1 MGKKGGGRSSV
12 LQSLHL
18 SCVCN
23 ESMDGMKCG
32 GCVNLAVVPNESR
45 SYSEE
50 FLCLSGAVSM
60 LQHRIC
66 ILNRSPF
73 STCTCSAVKYIKFSV
88 VHLLRLKRWADLAAN
103 FIEPYALW
111 GFTAAT
117 ESRGKHGQFCRR
129 CLHICCQGPL
139 RGKKPSSF
147 LLKKTIGGTS
157 APKMLRTVSL

>member
-139 RGKKPSSF
+139 RGKKAFFFS
-147 LLKKTIGGTS
+147 LKEDDWGHKCS
-157 APKMLRTVSL
+157 QDVKNS